1 MLVPVLI
8 GLGSSGKFVGSEMV
22 VQVGIRVTTQ
32 SVSNAVFNPGIRQ
45 YMLNAGARYH
55 TRREGL
61 AFNDDG
67 RFRNYRF
74 YVQGS
79 QPTSI
84 QRGAEFGKAA
94 IRVAEIAMAEIVFP
108 AEVQAQ
114 ISAHP
119 RALSLQE
126 SHQASDMVVVAV
138 ADNERIHLG
147 DIDLENFEVVRVN
160 AGREAEVE
168 QEATAFLALA
178 GLDMQRQPPL
188 AFQVLPCCAAGNP
201 TRLTA
206 RPGAWAPRREIS
218 CALSVTSRIMTSS
231 TTGTSIR
238 TGAARADRSS
248 GMLHVSSEPPSTVE
262 CCRKVRRSSERGM
275 CGLLTYITSVVG
287 K

>member
-1 MLVPVLI
+1 
-8 GLGSSGKFVGSEMV
+8 
-22 VQVGIRVTTQ
+22 
-32 SVSNAVFNPGIRQ
+32 
-45 YMLNAGARYH
+45 MLNAGARYH

-188 AFQVLPCCAAGNP
+188 AFQGPALLCRRKSHAADRETGRLGSPKGDIVRVIGDLPDNDLVNDRHLDPDWSSKGRPIKWYAACQQRTTKHGRVLQKSTAIQRARHVRSPHVYYFSSREVGRHIEFERKGVPLNKP
-201 TRLTA
+201 TR
-206 RPGAWAPRREIS
+206 
-218 CALSVTSRIMTSS
+218 
-231 TTGTSIR
+231 
-238 TGAARADRSS
+238 
-248 GMLHVSSEPPSTVE
+248 VSSYFPTTE
-262 CCRKVRRSSERGM
+262 
-275 CGLLTYITSVVG
+275 
-287 K
+287 